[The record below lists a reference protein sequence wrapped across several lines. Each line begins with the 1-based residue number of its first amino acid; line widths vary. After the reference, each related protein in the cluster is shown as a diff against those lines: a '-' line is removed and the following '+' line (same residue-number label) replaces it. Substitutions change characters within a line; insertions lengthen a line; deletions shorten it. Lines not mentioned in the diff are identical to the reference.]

1 MMQVQLKQTLVCS
14 PKFFVVFQPQSQD
27 VALTTTTTVVVAVV
41 VAVAV
46 VAVGD
51 VHQKPLLNLFRV
63 QI

>member
-27 VALTTTTTVVVAVV
+27 VALTTTTTVVVV

>member
-14 PKFFVVFQPQSQD
+14 HKFFVVFQPQSQD
-27 VALTTTTTVVVAVV
+27 VALTTTVVVVVV

>member
-27 VALTTTTTVVVAVV
+27 VALTTVVVVVVVAV
-41 VAVAV
+41 VAV